1 MKMETQTLRIF
12 LVDDDLFSLHLYS
25 GYIRNLGY
33 SNLTLFQDGSA
44 CINSL
49 SNDPDIIFLDHNM
62 DNLSGFEVLK
72 KIKRYNPNI
81 YVVMLSAQESITT
94 AVESLKY
101 GAFDYII
108 KGDNDYERIE
118 NVIYRIK
125 GLQEVLKRK
134 KSPVFLSIFK
144 YL

>member
-1 MKMETQTLRIF
+1 METETLRIF

-33 SNLTLFQDGSA
+33 GNLSLFQDGSA
-44 CINSL
+44 CLNSL

-125 GLQEVLKRK
+125 GLQEVLKQK